1 MAASGRESNQP
12 EQLSSPAPKRC
23 GAEGFSLLEVLVATT
38 LMGLVMVVLLQVLMA
53 ALWCQETSWGH
64 TQAILE
70 AEKVLQE
77 NCELASLTEGTY
89 RGKNG
94 RFEYVATV
102 TPQYE
107 LSDPMAGKRI
117 LCSIIQVTVTWQERG
132 KPMTVTLQTIK
143 TGVQKS

>member
-1 MAASGRESNQP
+1 MAVSGWESDQP
-12 EQLSSPAPKRC
+12 EKLPSFARRH

-53 ALWCQETSWGH
+53 ALWCQDTSWGH

-77 NCELASLTEGTY
+77 NCELVSLTEGTY
-89 RGKNG
+89 RGRNG
-94 RFEYVATV
+94 RFEYLVTV

-132 KPMTVTLQTIK
+132 KPMTLILQTIK